1 MIRVA
6 ILLLIASV
14 ASASETAR
22 IDGVIV
28 TTGMTTGEIIK
39 RAGQPDAREDVQNV
53 YGAVL
58 GSRWEY
64 YGRTRMVTLW
74 VQSGKVVRID
84 EE

>member
-6 ILLLIASV
+6 LLMLIASI
-14 ASASETAR
+14 ASASDTAR

-28 TTGMTTGEIIK
+28 TTGMTTGEVLK

-64 YGRTRMVTLW
+64 YGKTRMVTLW
-74 VQSGKVVRID
+74 IQRGKVVRID
-84 EE
+84 DE